1 MTDVNLSLK
10 NIESSDRIREY
21 VNKKMAKFD
30 RLLPNIQ
37 EIDVELA
44 YIKSARNI
52 EDRNVAQITIHA
64 KSCILR
70 TEERS
75 NDILTSIDNAL
86 EKMHHQ
92 IERYK
97 SRKQRSRRQGFDQA
111 RVVEES
117 AFLPEEPQQPAIVRR
132 KSFTII
138 PMDELEA
145 IEQMK
150 LLEHENFF
158 IFFNANTNAINVLYR
173 RRDGTYG
180 LIEPRLG

>member
-1 MTDVNLSLK
+1 MTEVNLSLK
-10 NIESSDRIREY
+10 NIESTDRIKEY

-30 RLLPNIQ
+30 RLLPSIQ
-37 EIDVELA
+37 EIDVELS

-97 SRKQRSRRQGFDQA
+97 SRKQRSRRQGFDEA
-111 RVVEES
+111 NS
-117 AFLPEEPQQPAIVRR
+117 ALEATYPGDEIAKPAIVRR

-138 PMDELEA
+138 PMDEIEA

-158 IFFNANTNAINVLYR
+158 IFFNANTNAINVLYK